1 MGTIRRKNEAV
12 KAMNAAEQA
21 MPGAYQN
28 QYKDRINAALD
39 ALGGSGT
46 DSAVDDLTAQA
57 FDQYRQRAG

>member
-1 MGTIRRKNEAV
+1 MGIFKRKNDTA

-21 MPGAYQN
+21 MPGAYQS